1 METKTKVAEFEI
13 GDLLGIAMTFV
24 ILGIAITYGVEVQSD
39 VRTDMVDSLSCS
51 NASYNI
57 KADSPAN
64 CELTANTSQPT
75 VGAVL
80 SSEWNASTSAMTG
93 VSNIAG
99 KIPTVATI
107 VIAAIIIGILVRYMV
122 VRYS

>member
-24 ILGIAITYGVEVQSD
+24 VIGIALTYGIDVQSD
-39 VRTDMVDSLSCS
+39 VRADQTADSLE
-51 NASYNI
+51 Y
-57 KADSPAN
+57 
-64 CELTANTSQPT
+64 
-75 VGAVL
+75 
-80 SSEWNASTSAMTG
+80 NASTNAMTG

-99 KIPTVATI
+99 KLPTLATI
-107 VIAAIIIGILVRYMV
+107 VIAAVIIGILVRYMV